1 MTPKTYPHMPTSDSD
16 TSNPWLTHSTREIC
30 DNAWI
35 HVEENQV
42 TNPSGG
48 EGIYGVIHYKN
59 RAVGVVPIDEEGNTW
74 LVGQYRYPTNT
85 YEWEIPEGGADP
97 GETPLDA
104 GKRELLEETGITASQ
119 WELVLEMQLS
129 NSTSDEISQTFLAR
143 NLSFAASRPEATE
156 KIEVRKV
163 PLAEACAMAADG
175 RIKDAISV
183 ASLLKIA
190 TLLPLPKIEP

>member
-1 MTPKTYPHMPTSDSD
+1 MIADDPT
-16 TSNPWLTHSTREIC
+16 NPWITRNSETKY
-30 DNAWI
+30 DNHWI
-35 HVEENQV
+35 TVVENRV

-48 EGIYGVIHYKN
+48 DGIYGVVHFK
-59 RAVGVVPIDEEGNTW
+59 RTAVGVVPVDEDGNTW

-104 GKRELLEETGITASQ
+104 GKRELL
-119 WELVLEMQLS
+119 LEMQLS

-163 PLAEACAMAADG
+163 PLAEACTMAADG

-190 TLLPLPKIEP
+190 SLLPLAQKTKD